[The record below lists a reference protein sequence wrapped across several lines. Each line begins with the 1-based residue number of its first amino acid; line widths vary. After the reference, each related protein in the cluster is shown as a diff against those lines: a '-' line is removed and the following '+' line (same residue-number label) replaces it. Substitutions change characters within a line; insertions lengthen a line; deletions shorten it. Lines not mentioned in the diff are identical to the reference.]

1 VLFIELSIQEVAM
14 GQLLPFVS
22 DIPVFVVDDDLSVRE
37 ALALLL
43 KIEGY
48 APQSFGDGASFLEA
62 VRRTSPACVILDL
75 HLPGD
80 SGIDILRKLAAVRFD
95 APILVISGGADVATA
110 VAAMKFGALD
120 FLEKPFSS
128 ETIIDLVHAAVKV
141 WREAHGGEIDGLAN
155 FSGRHLLTCRE
166 REVLSQVA
174 NGASNKEAGRRLGI
188 SPRTVEVHRARIMD
202 KLGAKN
208 AADLMRI
215 VLSET
220 SARPR
225 VSVS

>member
-1 VLFIELSIQEVAM
+1 M

-22 DIPVFVVDDDLSVRE
+22 DIPVFVVDDDPSVRE

-48 APQSFGDGASFLEA
+48 APQTFGEGTSFLEA
-62 VRRTSPACVILDL
+62 VRRTPPACVILDL

-80 SGIDILRKLAAVRFD
+80 SGLDILRKLAIERFA
-95 APILVISGGADVATA
+95 APILAISGGADVATA
-110 VAAMKFGALD
+110 VEAMKFGALD

-128 ETIIDLVHAAVKV
+128 DAIIDRVRAAVKV
-141 WREAHGGEIDGLAN
+141 WREAHGQIDGLAN
-155 FSGRHLLTCRE
+155 FSGRHLLTSRE

-220 SARPR
+220 NPRPR
-225 VSVS
+225 MSVS

>member
-1 VLFIELSIQEVAM
+1 M
-14 GQLLPFVS
+14 GRLISLVP
-22 DIPVFVVDDDLSVRE
+22 DTPVFVVDDDLSVRE
-37 ALALLL
+37 ALVLLL

-48 APQSFGDGASFLEA
+48 AAQSFGDGASFLEA
-62 VRRTSPACVILDL
+62 IRSTSPACVILDL

-80 SGIDILRKLAAVRFD
+80 SGLDILRKLAAERVA
-95 APILVISGGADVATA
+95 APILVISGGAEIATA
-110 VAAMKFGALD
+110 VEAMKFGALD

-128 ETIIDLVHAAVKV
+128 DAIIDRVRSAVKV
-141 WREAHGGEIDGLAN
+141 WREARGGEIDGLAN
-155 FSGRHLLTCRE
+155 FPGRHLLTCRE

-174 NGASNKEAGRRLGI
+174 GGASNKEAGRRLGI

-215 VLSET
+215 VLSEAN
-220 SARPR
+220 ARPR
-225 VSVS
+225 MSAS